1 MLFIL
6 IQKNVVHL
14 WYDSLST
21 ANDRVV
27 IEIKLLFLG
36 PPGACRE
43 IA

>member
-21 ANDRVV
+21 ANDRIV

-36 PPGACRE
+36 PLELVGK
-43 IA
+43 